1 MVLGVCVLMAG
12 RCGVVYV
19 IAASKAARSG
29 ARRGVV
35 KGAMTTRKKT
45 FEAGL

>member
-1 MVLGVCVLMAG
+1 MLLAG
-12 RCGVVYV
+12 LCGVVYV
-19 IAASKAARSG
+19 IAASKVSRSG